1 MRGAGKA
8 GIGRRVGSGLA
19 VPCVEA
25 DAEIGQA
32 AGSSIPEIF
41 ERHGEAAFR
50 EGERRVIARL
60 LRQPVHVLAT
70 GGGAFMDETT
80 RATIAEC
87 GNSLRSEEHTSALQS
102 LMRNSYAVFCL
113 KKKKTIRR
121 RTQEPND
128 EQNSKSRKHTS
139 VHTYKKNT

>member
-41 ERHGEAAFR
+41 ERHGEAALR

-80 RATIAEC
+80 RDTI
-87 GNSLRSEEHTSALQS
+87 RSEERRVGKECVKKCRFRWS
-102 LMRNSYAVFCL
+102 LY
-113 KKKKTIRR
+113 
-121 RTQEPND
+121 
-128 EQNSKSRKHTS
+128 H
-139 VHTYKKNT
+139 

>member
-41 ERHGEAAFR
+41 GRHGEAAFR

-70 GGGAFMDETT
+70 GGGAFMDEST
-80 RATIAEC
+80 RAAIAE
-87 GNSLRSEEHTSALQS
+87 SAISPWLRADRETLW
-102 LMRNSYAVFCL
+102 
-113 KKKKTIRR
+113 RR
-121 RTQEPND
+121 V
-128 EQNSKSRKHTS
+128 SRRANRPLRPQIGRAAGGGG
-139 VHTYKKNT
+139 V